1 MKSADYFICNRCVMD
16 STAPSIQANTDGTC
30 NFCNSFHDKE
40 GKIVDSSGST
50 LNRWVTQIQREGK
63 GKQYDCVI
71 GVSGGVD
78 STYTAYKAKE
88 LGLRPIAV
96 HLDNGWN
103 SQLAVKNIENTLNK
117 LDIDLYT
124 HVIDWNEFKD
134 LQLSF
139 LKASIPGMEIPTD
152 HAIYALLNK
161 SAIKFGTR
169 YIINGSNFRMEHI
182 MDPAWSE
189 MVGQMDWLLIKNIHK
204 QFENSP
210 LKTYPRMTRLDLY
223 RTRLLN
229 KHIVINLLDLIP
241 FSKTEAM
248 QTIQNELG
256 WVYYGGKH
264 YESIY
269 TRFTQGY
276 IQPIKFGF
284 DKRRAH
290 HSNLICMGEMSRND
304 ALQNLQKSP
313 YPNEAMLREDKEF
326 VIKKLDLDEESFEK
340 IMKTPIKSYKDYKGY
355 HNHKIHK
362 FIYETALD
370 LHLKRKRTT

>member
-1 MKSADYFICNRCVMD
+1 MD
-16 STAPSIQANTDGTC
+16 LTAPHLTIYDDGTC
-30 NFCNSFHDKE
+30 NYCSSYMEKRNIIVNES
-40 GKIVDSSGST
+40 GKKLKAIVDKIK
-50 LNRWVTQIQREGK
+50 LEGQ
-63 GKQYDCVI
+63 GKKYDCVI

-78 STYTAYKAKE
+78 STFTAYKVKY

-103 SQLAVKNIENTLNK
+103 SQLAVKNIENTLNT
-117 LDIDLYT
+117 LGIDLYT
-124 HVIDWNEFKD
+124 HVIDWNEFRN

-161 SAIKFGTR
+161 TARKFRTR

-189 MVGQMDWLLIKNIHK
+189 MVGQMDWLLIRNIHK
-204 QFENSP
+204 KFGSLA
-210 LKTYPRMTRLDLY
+210 LKTYPKMTRFDLY
-223 RTRLLN
+223 RSRLAN
-229 KHIVINLLDLIP
+229 RHVVINLLDLIP
-241 FSKTEAM
+241 FSRATAM
-248 QTIQNELG
+248 KTIQDELD

-276 IQPIKFGF
+276 IQPEKFGF

-290 HSNLICMGEMSRND
+290 YSNLICMEEMTRQE
-304 ALQNLQKSP
+304 ALSSLEKSP
-313 YPNEAMLREDKEF
+313 YPNPQMLSDDMEF
-326 VIKKLDLDEESFEK
+326 VIKKLGLNDETFKE
-340 IMKTPIKSYKDYKGY
+340 IMKTPTKSYKDYNGY
-355 HNHKIHK
+355 HNHKFHRL
-362 FIYETALD
+362 IYDAALNF
-370 LHLKRKRTT
+370 HLKRKGIA